1 MMPILMGFFVFF
13 FVFLISGMALLKER
27 TSGTLER
34 LLATPVRRAEIVY
47 GYLISYG
54 FVAVVQTLLIV
65 LFTINVLNVQVA
77 GSIFLVIL
85 TTLLLALVA
94 LALGIFMSTFAQ
106 SEFQMMQFIPLVVVP
121 QIFFSGLIDLHA
133 MADWAQWL
141 ANLLPMKYAASALT
155 DVILKGANFSDIAG
169 NLLALVIFIIILT
182 IGNIVGLKRY
192 RKV

>member
-1 MMPILMGFFVFF
+1 MG
-13 FVFLISGMALLKER
+13 
-27 TSGTLER
+27 T
-34 LLATPVRRAEIVY
+34 
-47 GYLISYG
+47 LISYG

-155 DVILKGANFSDIAG
+155 DVILKGASFSDIAG

>member
-85 TTLLLALVA
+85 TTLCW
-94 LALGIFMSTFAQ
+94 
-106 SEFQMMQFIPLVVVP
+106 
-121 QIFFSGLIDLHA
+121 H
-133 MADWAQWL
+133 
-141 ANLLPMKYAASALT
+141 
-155 DVILKGANFSDIAG
+155 
-169 NLLALVIFIIILT
+169 
-182 IGNIVGLKRY
+182 
-192 RKV
+192 

>member
-1 MMPILMGFFVFF
+1 MPILMGFFVFF
-13 FVFLISGMALLKER
+13 FAFLISGMALLKER

-34 LLATPVRRAEIVY
+34 LLATPVRRAEIVT

-54 FVAVVQTLLIV
+54 LVAVVQTLLIV

-121 QIFFSGLIDLHA
+121 QIFFSGLIDLHT

-169 NLLALVIFIIILT
+169 NLLALIIFIIILT

>member
-1 MMPILMGFFVFF
+1 
-13 FVFLISGMALLKER
+13 
-27 TSGTLER
+27 
-34 LLATPVRRAEIVY
+34 
-47 GYLISYG
+47 
-54 FVAVVQTLLIV
+54 
-65 LFTINVLNVQVA
+65 
-77 GSIFLVIL
+77 
-85 TTLLLALVA
+85 
-94 LALGIFMSTFAQ
+94 MSTFAQ
-106 SEFQMMQFIPLVVVP
+106 SEFQMMQFVPLVVVP